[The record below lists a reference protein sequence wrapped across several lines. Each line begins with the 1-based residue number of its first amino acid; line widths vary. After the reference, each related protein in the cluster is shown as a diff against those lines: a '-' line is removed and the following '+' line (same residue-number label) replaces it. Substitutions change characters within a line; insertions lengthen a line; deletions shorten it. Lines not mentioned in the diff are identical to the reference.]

1 MTDIGETFVLR
12 RDVVLVPVT
21 ELSAEVRAKIEYDEG
36 DYALSRLHGRTT
48 SQIID
53 GETASLLELFREPT
67 TIVNAV
73 IKNGLALSKDPRHW
87 LEELLPHIG
96 MFIRNK
102 VLVPA
107 DEKDDADAKQ
117 LVASGARIGGWD
129 VLHTV
134 NVMEDSEIHRV
145 RRDDVDGALKI
156 SRGGADAL
164 IANEAE
170 VLRWLERRAGLQ
182 PASPAPRL
190 LDSGEHEGRPWL
202 VVEWCDG
209 AEAGTA
215 ARYGAHDRGAVL
227 ALCTGIAN
235 AYAELHERQVIHA
248 DVHPRNLIIAA
259 DRGVRVIDF
268 GLSRV
273 DGVSQRTMPRGGMY
287 YFFEP
292 EYLAAGQRGQEL
304 AASYAGE
311 QYALAALLYA
321 LIAGQHYID
330 FRYEREEMMRQT
342 QEEAPLPFTARG
354 IPPWPE
360 VEAILVRALEK
371 DPSRRFPS
379 MRAFADALAAV
390 RVDDETALSD
400 EARAFAEQE
409 LATLDYPLAPRASV
423 NYGAAGA
430 ALGLLR
436 VACVRSDPRLLAR
449 AEVWRSRAAQFV
461 GVDDGW
467 YEDEE
472 APLSMIGTIS
482 PFHTRAGLHAAAAM
496 LAYARADSGAQRA
509 ETQAFIEAS
518 SGTCDKSSDLT
529 LGRAGTLLA
538 CSLLLPLGSDV
549 AALGRATL
557 AEVWSQEWP
566 PTNYLGMAHG
576 WSGQL
581 YATLRWCLASG
592 DAAPAGLAERLRE
605 LAAFRV
611 KRGRGAWWPRLTD
624 SGARDMMPGWCNGAA
639 GHVFTF
645 AAAYALFRDDD
656 YLRIAEEAAWNAWE
670 EPLNHADLCCGSAG
684 RAYALLHLYK
694 HTGDRAWVSRARHLA
709 NHAVTAPAP
718 RQHALW
724 KGTLGV
730 AVLIADLESPETA
743 QMPMFE

>member
-1 MTDIGETFVLR
+1 MTNISESFVLR

-21 ELSAEVRAKIEYDEG
+21 ELAAEVRAKIEYDEG
-36 DYALSRLHGRTT
+36 DYALSRLHGRMT

-73 IKNGLALSKDPRHW
+73 IRNGIALSKDPRRW

-96 MFIRNK
+96 VFIQNK

-107 DEKDDADAKQ
+107 DEKEDAEAKQ
-117 LVASGARIGGWD
+117 LVASGTRVGDWD

-145 RRDDVDGALKI
+145 RRDSVDGALKI

-170 VLRWLERRAGLQ
+170 VLRALDGVV
-182 PASPAPRL
+182 APRL
-190 LDSGEHEGRPWL
+190 LDAGEHEGHPWL
-202 VVEWCDG
+202 VIEWCDG

-227 ALCTGIAN
+227 ALCTAIAE
-235 AYAELHERQVIHA
+235 AYAALHERGAIHA

-259 DRGVRVIDF
+259 DRSVRVIDF

-273 DGVSQRTMPRGGMY
+273 DGVSQRLMPRGGMY

-304 AASYAGE
+304 PASYAGE
-311 QYALAALLYA
+311 QYAIAALLYS
-321 LIAGQHYID
+321 LIAGQHYLD
-330 FRYEREEMMRQT
+330 FRYEREEMVRQT
-342 QEEAPLPFTARG
+342 QTDAPLPFTARG

-360 VEAILVRALEK
+360 VEAILFRALEK
-371 DPSRRFPS
+371 EPSQRYPS

-390 RVDDETALSD
+390 RVEDETVLSD
-400 EARAFAEQE
+400 DARAFAERE
-409 LATLDYPLAPRASV
+409 LESLDYPLAPRASI

-436 VACVRSDPRLLAR
+436 VACVRSDPRLLAH
-449 AEVWRSRAAQFV
+449 AEVWRSRAARFI
-461 GVDDGW
+461 GRDDGW

-472 APLSMIGTIS
+472 APLSMIGTLS

-496 LAYARADSGAQRA
+496 IAYARADASAQRA
-509 ETQAFIEAS
+509 ETQAFVEAS
-518 SGTCDKSSDLT
+518 SGACDNSDLT

-549 AALGRATL
+549 AALGRAAL
-557 AEVWSQEWP
+557 SEIGAQAWP
-566 PTNYLGMAHG
+566 ATNYLGMAHG

-592 DAAPAGLAERLRE
+592 DAPPPELPARLRE
-605 LAAFRV
+605 LAAFRHR
-611 KRGRGAWWPRLTD
+611 RGRGAWWPRLTD

-645 AAAYALFRDDD
+645 TAAYDLFRDDSF
-656 YLRIAEEAAWNAWE
+656 LQIAEEAAWNAWE

-684 RAYALLHLYK
+684 RAYALLNLYK

-718 RQHALW
+718 RKHALW

-743 QMPMFE
+743 QMPLFE

>member
-1 MTDIGETFVLR
+1 MNISEAFVLR

-21 ELSAEVRAKIEYDEG
+21 ALAAEVRAKIEYDEG
-36 DYALSRLHGRTT
+36 DYALSRLHGRMT

-67 TIVNAV
+67 TIASAV
-73 IKNGLALSKDPRHW
+73 IRNGLALSKDPRHW
-87 LEELLPHIG
+87 LEELLPHLG
-96 MFIRNK
+96 KFIQNK

-107 DEKDDADAKQ
+107 GEKEDVEAKQ
-117 LVASGARIGGWD
+117 LVASGARVGDWD

-145 RRDDVDGALKI
+145 RRDGVDGALKI

-170 VLRWLERRAGLQ
+170 VLRWLDGTV
-182 PASPAPRL
+182 APKL
-190 LDSGEHEGRPWL
+190 FDSGEHEGRPWL

-209 AEAGTA
+209 ADAGTA
-215 ARYGAHDRGAVL
+215 AKYGAHDRGAVL
-227 ALCTGIAN
+227 ALCTAIAN
-235 AYAELHERQVIHA
+235 AYVELHERQVIHA
-248 DVHPRNLIIAA
+248 DVHPRNLMIAA

-268 GLSRV
+268 GLSRI
-273 DGVSQRTMPRGGMY
+273 DGVSRRLMPRGGMY

-321 LIAGQHYID
+321 LIAGQHYLD

-342 QEEAPLPFTARG
+342 QFDPPLPFTARG

-379 MRAFADALAAV
+379 MRAFAEALAAV
-390 RVDDETALSD
+390 RVEDETLLSD
-400 EARAFAEQE
+400 EARAFAERE
-409 LATLDYPLAPRASV
+409 LSSLDYPLAPRASV
-423 NYGAAGA
+423 NYGATGA

-436 VACVRSDPRLLAR
+436 VACVRSDPRLLAK
-449 AEVWRSRAAQFV
+449 AEVWRSRAAQFI
-461 GVDDGW
+461 GVDEGW
-467 YEDEE
+467 YEEQE
-472 APLSMIGTIS
+472 APLSMIGTVS

-496 LAYARADSGAQRA
+496 IAYARADPSAQRMA
-509 ETQAFIEAS
+509 TQAFLDAS
-518 SGTCDKSSDLT
+518 SGAVESSDLSSDLT

-557 AEVWSQEWP
+557 AELESQPWP
-566 PTNYLGMAHG
+566 STTYLGVAHG

-592 DAAPAGLAERLRE
+592 DAPPAELRERLSA
-605 LAAFRV
+605 LASFRV
-611 KRGRGAWWPRLTD
+611 RRGRGAWWPRLTD
-624 SGARDMMPGWCNGAA
+624 TGARDMMPGWCNGAA
-639 GHVFTF
+639 GHVFTYT
-645 AAAYALFRDDD
+645 AAYDLLRDDEF
-656 YLRIAEEAAWNAWE
+656 LRIAEEAAWNAWE

-684 RAYALLHLYK
+684 RAYALLNLYK

-709 NHAVTAPAP
+709 NHAITAPAP
-718 RQHALW
+718 REHALW

-743 QMPMFE
+743 QMPLFE

>member
-1 MTDIGETFVLR
+1 MNISESFVLR
-12 RDVVLVPVT
+12 GDVVLVPVT
-21 ELSAEVRAKIEYDEG
+21 QLAAEVRAKIEYDEG
-36 DYALSRLHGRTT
+36 DYALSRLHGRMT

-67 TIVNAV
+67 TIVSAV
-73 IKNGLALSKDPRHW
+73 IRNGHALSKDPQSW

-107 DEKDDADAKQ
+107 GEEEVKEARQ
-117 LVASGARIGGWD
+117 LVSSGARVGDWE
-129 VLHTV
+129 VVHTV

-145 RRDDVDGALKI
+145 RRDDAHGALKI

-164 IANEAE
+164 IANEIE
-170 VLRWLERRAGLQ
+170 VLRWLDGGV
-182 PASPAPRL
+182 APRL
-190 LDSGEHEGRPWL
+190 LDSGGHEGHPWL
-202 VVEWCDG
+202 VMDWCDG

-215 ARYGAHDRGAVL
+215 AKYGGHDRGAVL
-227 ALCTGIAN
+227 ALCASIAS
-235 AYAELHERQVIHA
+235 AYAALHDRQVIHA
-248 DVHPRNLIIAA
+248 DVHPRNLMISA
-259 DRGVRVIDF
+259 DRTVRVIDF
-268 GLSRV
+268 GLSRI
-273 DGVSQRTMPRGGMY
+273 DGASSRVMPRGGMY

-292 EYLAAGQRGQEL
+292 EYLAAAQRGADL
-304 AASYAGE
+304 PASYAGE

-321 LIAGQHYID
+321 LIAGQHYLD

-342 QEEAPLPFTARG
+342 QFDAPLPFSARG

-360 VEAILVRALEK
+360 VEAILFRALSK
-371 DPSRRFPS
+371 DPADRFPS
-379 MRAFADALAAV
+379 MRDFADALGAV
-390 RVDDETALSD
+390 RVDDETPLSD
-400 EARAFAEQE
+400 EARAFADRE
-409 LATLDYPLAPRASV
+409 LTSADYPLAPRASV
-423 NYGAAGA
+423 NYGSAGA

-449 AEVWRSRAAQFV
+449 ADVWRSRAARFI
-461 GVDDGW
+461 GDDAGW
-467 YEDEE
+467 YEDKD
-472 APLSMIGTIS
+472 APRSMIGAIS
-482 PFHTRAGLHAAAAM
+482 PFHTAAGVHAVHAM
-496 LAYARADSGAQRA
+496 IAYARADGMALRDA
-509 ETQAFIEAS
+509 TQAFLDAS
-518 SGTCDKSSDLT
+518 SAPCENLDLT

-538 CSLLLPLGSDV
+538 SALLLPLGSDV
-549 AALGRATL
+549 AALARGALAAVWEKPWPAT
-557 AEVWSQEWP
+557 
-566 PTNYLGMAHG
+566 YLGIAHG

-592 DAAPAGLAERLRE
+592 DAPPADTEARLRE

-611 KRGRGAWWPRLTD
+611 RRGRGAWWPRLAD

-645 AAAYALFRDDD
+645 TAAYDLFRDPS
-656 YLRIAEEAAWNAWE
+656 LLGIAEEAAWNAWE

-684 RAYALLHLYK
+684 RAYALLNLYK

-709 NHAVTAPAP
+709 NHAIGAPSP
-718 RQHALW
+718 REHALW

-743 QMPMFE
+743 QMPLFE

>member
-1 MTDIGETFVLR
+1 MNIAESFVLR

-21 ELSAEVRAKIEYDEG
+21 ELSAEVRAKIEFDDG
-36 DYALSRLHGRTT
+36 DYALSRLHGRMT

-67 TIVNAV
+67 TIANAV
-73 IKNGLALSKDPRHW
+73 IRNGLSLSKDPRNW

-96 MFIRNK
+96 TFIQNK

-107 DEKDDADAKQ
+107 DEKEDVDAKQ
-117 LVASGARIGGWD
+117 LVAAGARVGQWD

-145 RRDDVDGALKI
+145 RCGEEHGALKI
-156 SRGGADAL
+156 SRGGADVL

-170 VLRWLERRAGLQ
+170 VLRYLDGVAG
-182 PASPAPRL
+182 PRL
-190 LDSGEHEGRPWL
+190 LDSGEHDGRPWL
-202 VVEWCDG
+202 VIEWCDG
-209 AEAGTA
+209 ADAGTA
-215 ARYGAHDRGAVL
+215 AKYGAHDRGAVL
-227 ALCTGIAN
+227 ALCTAISR
-235 AYAELHERQVIHA
+235 AYAELHERKVIHG
-248 DVHPRNLIIAA
+248 DVHPRNLVVAA
-259 DRGVRVIDF
+259 DRTVRVIDF
-268 GLSRV
+268 GLSRI
-273 DGVSQRTMPRGGMY
+273 DGVSQRYVPRGGMY

-292 EYLAAGQRGQEL
+292 EYLAEGQRGHEL
-304 AASYAGE
+304 PASYAGE

-321 LIAGQHYID
+321 LIADKHYID
-330 FRYEREEMMRQT
+330 FRYEREEMIRQT
-342 QEEAPLPFTARG
+342 ISDAPLPFTARG

-360 VEAILVRALEK
+360 VEAILFRALEK
-371 DPSRRFPS
+371 DPSRRYPS
-379 MRAFADALAAV
+379 MREFADALSAV
-390 RVDDETALSD
+390 RVEDETQLSGD
-400 EARAFAEQE
+400 ARAFVDRE
-409 LATLDYPLAPRASV
+409 LTSLAYPLAPRASI

-430 ALGLLR
+430 AAGLLR
-436 VACVRSDPRLLAR
+436 VACVRSDPRLLAK
-449 AEVWRSRAAQFV
+449 AEVWRSRAARFI

-496 LAYARADSGAQRA
+496 IAYARADSTALRL

-518 SGTCDKSSDLT
+518 SAPCDSPDLT

-538 CSLLLPLGSDV
+538 SALLLPLGCDV
-549 AALGRATL
+549 TALGRAAST
-557 AEVWSQEWP
+557 EVWSRP
-566 PTNYLGMAHG
+566 FSNYLGMAHG
-576 WSGQL
+576 WSGEL

-592 DAAPAGLAERLRE
+592 DAPPAELQTRLRE
-605 LAAFRV
+605 LASFRV
-611 KRGRGAWWPRLTD
+611 RRGRGAWWPRLTD

-645 AAAYALFRDDD
+645 TAAYDLFHDDEF
-656 YLRIAEEAAWNAWE
+656 LRIAEEAAWNAWE

-684 RAYALLHLYK
+684 RAYALLNLYK

-718 RQHALW
+718 REHALW